1 MPASLYSQCLI
12 KTDNYRL
19 VCADEVRY
27 ADSIASGTRLYISS
41 KNAYVSSQRSI
52 FNLVEGYGQYFFKV
66 TNSANSQKI
75 AVGRKWVTRID
86 STGAGKAL
94 IYIRDINVTFTTTES
109 YTAVVDSAISC
120 FQRAVSSGLATLSDG
135 DYGDVIVSGGGLV
148 MTVDK
153 PDLGLHNLADGDF
166 SVVADSTTLSL
177 TNTRQITLQTK
188 NIDGWISRYLQTN
201 NSLTLRTNNST
212 KTSRIFV
219 DSTGAQFQFI
229 NGSNNV
235 SLKIGDSVAVRFNTG
250 GSVGQVLTVTSI
262 DGDGRLVINPKTSS
276 GSLDSIGNAS
286 VAWIKLSNSVKDSI
300 QLIRGID
307 RDELSDSTAAIRADL
322 PIDTSITSE
331 DVSFYTLEDSFNIAR
346 FRYITVSLVAS
357 SGNAARV
364 SFPTADEAYEH
375 VTFYVQATNDN
386 GATGAVF
393 FSSDLN
399 GTSNTLSIGDG
410 ETVIIRVAQFNGGW
424 MWVAVKSSPFTDR
437 NGIISALPSGDVDIT
452 GAASSDLRIRN
463 SRIQF
468 DARMKIGA
476 DSSFIHD
483 PAQDTTVIKGDIVMG
498 KFCTNNTYPFSMRNA
513 ANSSTTF
520 LVESGASTGYAGIKL
535 VSYNLPSQIEF
546 GGTTSKYLNFYN
558 ANNSRNILSVGTNT
572 NARTVL
578 VGNVDPAVNGA
589 FIVNDT
595 VSSGKG
601 LVYFRKISSNS
612 TPILTLTSV
621 GNDRHVFHDDGR
633 VFFNNLGTGT
643 ATQTLGLTSS
653 GQVVPYTQVFP
664 TAHVAFIDANGDITT
679 QVNSS
684 INTYVSCYHTNS
696 TARTIT
702 IPQPSSTL
710 AGRSI
715 IVSYNADAI
724 GYSGVL
730 LNSSATGNEFWGP
743 NTTTFIGESK
753 AIVGTNIG
761 AASSIT
767 FVCRQV
773 NGTWY
778 WALDGYYD
786 PFIGLSATEEKTSVT
801 GTTLTFTSSIPDGAY
816 LSSKVQLFKNGLLL
830 GSSDYTI
837 TDNTPLTI
845 TLASA
850 SISGD
855 KWVFHFKY

>member
-1 MPASLYSQCLI
+1 MKHILI
-12 KTDNYRL
+12 FLL
-19 VCADEVRY
+19 V
-27 ADSIASGTRLYISS
+27 L
-41 KNAYVSSQRSI
+41 
-52 FNLVEGYGQYFFKV
+52 
-66 TNSANSQKI
+66 
-75 AVGRKWVTRID
+75 
-86 STGAGKAL
+86 
-94 IYIRDINVTFTTTES
+94 
-109 YTAVVDSAISC
+109 
-120 FQRAVSSGLATLSDG
+120 
-135 DYGDVIVSGGGLV
+135 
-148 MTVDK
+148 
-153 PDLGLHNLADGDF
+153 
-166 SVVADSTTLSL
+166 
-177 TNTRQITLQTK
+177 ITLQVNAQKIIQAGTFAT
-188 NIDGWISRYLQTN
+188 GSAL
-201 NSLTLRTNNST
+201 
-212 KTSRIFV
+212 V
-219 DSTGAQFQFI
+219 D
-229 NGSNNV
+229 
-235 SLKIGDSVAVRFNTG
+235 
-250 GSVGQVLTVTSI
+250 
-262 DGDGRLVINPKTSS
+262 
-276 GSLDSIGNAS
+276 
-286 VAWIKLSNSVKDSI
+286 
-300 QLIRGID
+300 
-307 RDELSDSTAAIRADL
+307 TAASIRADF

-346 FRYITVSLVAS
+346 FRYITVSLVAT
-357 SGNAARV
+357 SGNTARV
-364 SFPTADEAYEH
+364 SFPVADEAYEH

-386 GATGAVF
+386 GTTGAVF

-399 GTSNTLSIGDG
+399 GTQNTLSIGDG

-424 MWVAVKSSPFTDR
+424 MWIAVKSSSFTDR

-463 SRIQF
+463 TRIQF

-483 PAQDTTVIKGDIVMG
+483 PAQDTTVIKGDIVLG
-498 KFCTNNTYPFSMRNA
+498 KFCTNNTFPFSMRNA
-513 ANSSTTF
+513 SNASTT
-520 LVESGASTGYAGIKL
+520 LLIESGATTGYSALKL

-546 GGTTSKYLNFYN
+546 GGATSKYLNFYN

-612 TPILTLTSV
+612 TPILTLSS
-621 GNDRHVFHDDGR
+621 GSNDRHVFHDDGR

-684 INTYVSCYHTNS
+684 INTYVTCYHTNS
-696 TARTIT
+696 TIRTIT

-710 AGRSI
+710 AGRAI

-724 GYSGVL
+724 GYGGVL

-743 NTTTFIGESK
+743 NITTFVGESK
-753 AIVGTNIG
+753 AIVGTNLG

-773 NGTWY
+773 NGAWY

-786 PFIGLSATEEKTSVT
+786 PFVGLSATEEKTSVT

-816 LSSKVQLFKNGLLL
+816 LSSKVQLFKNGSLL
-830 GSSDYTI
+830 GSADYTI

-845 TLASA
+845 TLTSA

-855 KWVFHFKY
+855 KWVFYFKY